1 MRRRTIL
8 KGLAAGAGGIVA
20 GGPAGAFTTP
30 ELSGADRLF
39 PVEASGGMVVSRE
52 AEATR
57 VGVAVLETGGN
68 AVDAAVATAFALAVT
83 LPQAGNLGGGGFA
96 LVHDVQNGSNHAL
109 DFGKLPQAARIG
121 ICSWVAT
128 ARSTKHWPGIP
139 TAQSGCQG
147 R

>member
-1 MRRRTIL
+1 MMRRRTIL

-57 VGVAVLETGGN
+57 VGVAVLETT
-68 AVDAAVATAFALAVT
+68 ADAETALT
-83 LPQAGNLGGGGFA
+83 LR
-96 LVHDVQNGSNHAL
+96 SHAL
-109 DFGKLPQAARIG
+109 
-121 ICSWVAT
+121 
-128 ARSTKHWPGIP
+128 
-139 TAQSGCQG
+139 
-147 R
+147 